1 MYVKG
6 VPANEV
12 CRSFTCLCMYKPLG
26 GSTLYPNISRLLF
39 IIKFITYSIFTIF
52 FEI

>member
-12 CRSFTCLCMYKPLG
+12 CRSLTRPSVYKPLG

-39 IIKFITYSIFTIF
+39 IIIYSIFTIF